1 MCSPG
6 VKLGLYLP
14 ATLHGRMVAA
24 VRGRPRGALQAAYDT
39 AFREVLDLVESGAEL
54 VFAAVRGPKV
64 RVTVRLCAALC
75 ARLRRALAGLNLKVT
90 DFACTALGRYLS
102 NREGA

>member
-6 VKLGLYLP
+6 AKLGLYLP
-14 ATLHGRMVAA
+14 ATLHDRMIATA
-24 VRGRPRGALQAAYDT
+24 RGRPRGALQAAYDT
-39 AFREVLDLVESGAEL
+39 ALSELLDLLESGAEI

-64 RVTVRLCAALC
+64 RVTVRLSRALC
-75 ARLRRALAGLNLKVT
+75 ERLRATLAGLNLKIT
-90 DFACTALGRYLS
+90 DFACTALDRYLS

>member
-1 MCSPG
+1 MCTPG

-14 ATLHGRMVAA
+14 ATLHERMIASS
-24 VRGRPRGALQAAYDT
+24 RGRPRGALQAAYDT
-39 AFREVLDLVESGAEL
+39 ALTELLDLIEAGAEV

-64 RVTVRLCAALC
+64 RVTVRLSRALC
-75 ARLRRALAGLNLKVT
+75 GRLRHTLAALNLKIT
-90 DFACTALGRYLS
+90 DFACTALDRYLA

>member
-1 MCSPG
+1 MCTPG

-14 ATLHGRMVAA
+14 ATLHERMIVTTH
-24 VRGRPRGALQAAYDT
+24 GRPRGALQAAYDT
-39 AFREVLDLVESGAEL
+39 ALRELLDLVDSGAEV

-75 ARLRRALAGLNLKVT
+75 ERLRRVLVGLNLKVT
-90 DFACTALGRYLS
+90 DFACTALDRYLS